1 MVLLNNMSLDF
12 AQASGG
18 IGAFNLNLK
27 SFLFQLITFAL
38 VLLVLKRWVLPPLMK
53 TMENRR
59 LALEQSLA
67 DAKATEEALA
77 SAESRAEQI
86 ISRARAAADEV
97 LVEARKTAEG
107 IIASAET
114 AASERAALII
124 KDAEARLDQERQA
137 LRTQLRAELAELVA
151 LATEKILRKKLDE
164 QADRVLIEQSLKDLA

>member
-1 MVLLNNMSLDF
+1 MLLNNMSLDF

-77 SAESRAEQI
+77 LS
-86 ISRARAAADEV
+86 
-97 LVEARKTAEG
+97 
-107 IIASAET
+107 
-114 AASERAALII
+114 LIHI
-124 KDAEARLDQERQA
+124 
-137 LRTQLRAELAELVA
+137 
-151 LATEKILRKKLDE
+151 
-164 QADRVLIEQSLKDLA
+164 